1 MVLLS
6 LSLMAVDLYWPQM
19 GKYRGYLTL
28 AVTPVQWI
36 VDLPNRLIAVMDAS
50 LENRGDLIDENE
62 KQQADLLILA
72 RRLQRLEALQVE
84 NTYLRNLLHA
94 SKKIDER
101 VELAELIGVNPN
113 PFIHQIIINKGLQ
126 DQVYLGQPVLDA
138 DGVMGQVV
146 EVGPYT
152 SRVLLIT
159 DTQHAIP
166 VEVNRSGFRSVLLGN
181 GSSQELLLDHV
192 PDTADIR
199 VGDMLISSG
208 LGQRFPTGYPVA
220 EVTAIEHDPGRPFA
234 TVKAKPTARL
244 DKSRHLLVAFR
255 LEPQYELPEFDLNI
269 EETP

>member
-1 MVLLS
+1 
-6 LSLMAVDLYWPQM
+6 MAADLYWPAS

-28 AVTPVQWI
+28 AVTPIQWI
-36 VDLPNRLIAVMDAS
+36 VDAPNRLIASVDRS
-50 LENRGDLIDENE
+50 LEQRDDLVVENE
-62 KQQADLLILA
+62 TLQADLLILA
-72 RRLQRLEALQVE
+72 RKLQRLESLQVE
-84 NTYLRNLLHA
+84 NAYLRELLNA

-113 PFIHQIIINKGLQ
+113 PFMQQVIINKGLR

-166 VEVNRSGFRSVLLGN
+166 VEVNRSGFRSVLLGTGRN
-181 GSSQELLLDHV
+181 NDMLLDHV

-199 VGDMLISSG
+199 VGDVLVSSG
-208 LGQRFPTGYPVA
+208 LGQRFPMGYPVA
-220 EVTAIEHDPGRPFA
+220 EITDIIHDPGRSFA
-234 TVKAKPTARL
+234 EVHAKPTASIDR
-244 DKSRHLLVAFR
+244 SRHLLIAFR
-255 LEPQYELPEFDLNI
+255 LEPQYELPNFDLEI
-269 EETP
+269 EDKP